1 MDQKKQLSDEVI
13 VEKSRSDP
21 KEHPSLKHGSSTNT
35 TTFAI
40 VAIDCILEHPIAPY
54 QRLVPDRN
62 NSIGIMRI
70 ASWVAPVVALSPER

>member
-21 KEHPSLKHGSSTNT
+21 KEHPSLIRGRSTNI

-40 VAIDCILEHPIAPY
+40 VAIDCI
-54 QRLVPDRN
+54 
-62 NSIGIMRI
+62 
-70 ASWVAPVVALSPER
+70 PERHISDLYLMAITQSAF